1 VLPGV
6 LSLIAPV
13 LAIIALLVWAGR
25 LMLKAETADDV
36 AEKLDARDDSEK
48 VLTPSYGFQVAQ
60 PDDDLTSDKFVGEAL
75 REEFGGNP
83 PDDKV

>member
-1 VLPGV
+1 
-6 LSLIAPV
+6 
-13 LAIIALLVWAGR
+13 
-25 LMLKAETADDV
+25 
-36 AEKLDARDDSEK
+36 